1 MTLVNV
7 ERIKLFTTRSPYWCL
22 AAVFV
27 AVLGFAVIFG
37 SVDGGRQ
44 ASTSVSQLGFNL
56 GLPIFMVLA
65 ALAVTT
71 EYRFGTIRSTFLA
84 VPQRPKVLIAKT
96 VLLAVLGGVV
106 GVVGGLAAYSLTK
119 TLAGD
124 ASTDLQLSTGA
135 DYRIVLGH
143 GVLLAVGAIIAV
155 AVATMVRQ
163 SAGAIA
169 IVLLWP
175 FLAEQLFSLI
185 PTIGP
190 KVQPWLPFS
199 AANAFVSG
207 GSTSPFGPTNGPTP
221 IQGLLV
227 FVGSAVVL
235 WVLALVLLQR
245 RDA

>member
-1 MTLVNV
+1 MTLLNV

-22 AAVFV
+22 AAVLV
-27 AVLGFAVIFG
+27 AVLGFATIFG
-37 SVDGGRQ
+37 TVDGGRQ
-44 ASTSVSQLGFNL
+44 ATTGTSQLGFNL

-84 VPQRPKVLIAKT
+84 VPQRPRVLLAKT
-96 VLLAVLGGVV
+96 VLLALLGGIV
-106 GVVGGLAAYSLTK
+106 GVVGGLVAYSLTK

-124 ASTDLQLSTGA
+124 ATEGVRLETGS
-135 DYRIVLGH
+135 DYRVVLGH
-143 GVLLAVGAIIAV
+143 GVLLAVGAVIAV

-163 SAGAIA
+163 SAGAVA
-169 IVLLWP
+169 IVILWP

-207 GSTSPFGPTNGPTP
+207 GAAGPFGPTNGPTP
-221 IQGLLV
+221 VQGLLV
-227 FVGSAVVL
+227 FVGAAVVL